1 MNRAVMVLWVA
12 ATVAL
17 SGVAAAGG
25 AHAEPPPPPG
35 TPCSFTPSPPQVV
48 QLSGA
53 NMVPP
58 R

>member
-17 SGVAAAGG
+17 SAGAAAGG
-25 AHAEPPPPPG
+25 AHADPPPPPG
-35 TPCSFTPSPPQVV
+35 TPCSFTLSPPQVV